1 MAESV
6 SNCTV
11 LMVATEVDGIGGSDA
26 VWRATNIIN
35 NFTVWAAEGGN
46 VDVVW
51 RAAYISGDVLRS
63 TNCGGGFVHEYY
75 F

>member
-26 VWRATNIIN
+26 VWRATNIISN
-35 NFTVWAAEGGN
+35 TVVWVAEGGGGSC
-46 VDVVW
+46 VW
-51 RAAYISGDVLRS
+51 RAAYIIGNVIMRLG
-63 TNCGGGFVHEYY
+63 NGGGIIF
-75 F
+75 